1 MTFNEDSRVKIPTI
15 LHLCKLGY
23 VYVSKKN
30 QNIDIKTNIFKDIFF
45 ESLKR
50 NNSNLSNA
58 DIKNIYEQ
66 IKLSLSNEDLG
77 KEFYEKYL
85 KNTQI
90 KLIDFDNFN
99 NNVFNVVTELPYRND
114 EELFRPDITL
124 LVNGLPLAF
133 IEVKKPNNPDGI
145 QAEHL
150 RIEKRFENKKFREF
164 INLTQMTVFSN
175 NMEYDDSSHLPLQG
189 AFYASTSKNKLQLN
203 HFREDKESK
212 NELLKSINNI
222 SEDEVNFILN
232 DNNLQSIKNSKEFL
246 ENNKIDTPTN
256 NICTSLF
263 SKNRFLFFLNYGI
276 VYVNEEDGI
285 KKNILR
291 YQQYFALKK
300 IEDSLNQNKKKG
312 VIWHTQGSGKTALAY
327 FVTRYLLDYF
337 DSKGVVSKYYFIV
350 DRIALLEQATDEF
363 LKRGLAVHTIDS
375 KEDFSKDIKSSEAIH
390 NDKGLK
396 EITVVN
402 IQKFKDDPK
411 ISSVNDYNLK
421 IQRVYFLDE
430 VHRSYNPKG
439 SFLANLHQSD
449 HNAVKI
455 GLTGTPLLGD
465 SHSTRSIFGNYIH
478 KYFYNQSIVDGYT
491 LRLMREEIENQRK
504 KQLDEILN
512 EIKIKKGS
520 IDKEKVYSD
529 VRFVEPMLDYIVKD
543 FDMTKILL
551 NDNSIGG
558 MVVCDSYEQAKKM
571 FQIFNNKYKNDS
583 DLTDDKKVNTA
594 ALILFDEGTK
604 KERRKNVD
612 DFKNGKIDFLF
623 VFNMLLTGF
632 DSPRLKKIYLGRKIK
647 SHNLLQALTR
657 VNRPYKNLR
666 YGYVVDFANIEE
678 EFNKTNK
685 EYFNELELELGGEI
699 KNYEKMFK
707 SEEEIKN
714 EINELSNFLFKFD
727 TTNIENFQ
735 KQISEINERGE
746 ILELVKQL
754 QSSKELYNII
764 RLTGNYKLLDKLDY
778 KNLNRLY
785 NEANNRL
792 MLINTKISLENDYD
806 ISGILNIA
814 LEDLVVSFRKIKEE
828 ELVITDQYRNLLKM
842 TRESLGQNFD
852 PLDITFI
859 NLKKELERI
868 FKIKN
873 LVDVSKSTIEKNRP
887 ILERL
892 LKDSQKLNRE
902 NELLRA
908 KYNYDSKYARI
919 HKRLIITEN
928 YKNNE
933 IKLFETLM
941 GLKKVTDENI
951 LKNHSLLENESYSEK
966 MFSRLIFNEFNNNN
980 IPIESDYV
988 KSLNKLIF
996 NEYVNEFK
1004 GYYTP

>member
-1 MTFNEDSRVKIPTI
+1 MKFNEDSRVKIPTVI
-15 LHLCKLGY
+15 HLCKLGY
-23 VYVSKKN
+23 AYISKKN
-30 QNIDIKTNIFKDIFF
+30 QNIDTQTNIFKNIFF
-45 ESLKR
+45 DSLKR
-50 NNSNLSNA
+50 NNLNLSSV
-58 DIKNIYEQ
+58 DIIKIYEQ

-77 KEFYEKYL
+77 KEFYDKYL
-85 KNTQI
+85 KNSQI
-90 KLIDFDNFN
+90 KLIDFNNFN

-114 EELFRPDITL
+114 EEIFRPDITL

-150 RIEKRFENKKFREF
+150 RIEKRFKNKKFKEF
-164 INLTQMTVFSN
+164 INLTQITVFSN

-189 AFYASTSKNKLQLN
+189 AFYASTSTNKLQLN
-203 HFREDKESK
+203 YFREDKEKK
-212 NELLKSINNI
+212 NELLKSINNV
-222 SEDEVNFILN
+222 SENEENFILN
-232 DNNLQSIKNSKEFL
+232 DNNLLSIKNSKEFI

-263 SKNRFLFFLNYGI
+263 SKKRFLFFLNYGI
-276 VYVNEEDGI
+276 VYVNEINEI

-291 YQQYFALKK
+291 YPQYFALKK

-312 VIWHTQGSGKTALAY
+312 VIWHTQGSGKTALSY
-327 FVTRYLLDYF
+327 FATKYLLDYF

-350 DRIALLEQATDEF
+350 DRITLLEQATDEF
-363 LKRGLAVHTIDS
+363 LKRGLAVHIIDS
-375 KEDFSKDIKSSEAIH
+375 KEEFSKDIKSPEAIH

-402 IQKFKDDPK
+402 IQKFKDDPE
-411 ISSVNDYNLK
+411 ISSTNDYNLK

-449 HNAVKI
+449 PNAIKI
-455 GLTGTPLLGD
+455 GLTGTPLLSD
-465 SHSTRSIFGNYIH
+465 SNSTRSVFGDYIH
-478 KYFYNQSIVDGYT
+478 KYFYNESISDGYT

-512 EIKIKKGS
+512 EIKVKKGS
-520 IDKEKVYSD
+520 INKEKVYSD
-529 VRFVEPMLDYIVKD
+529 ERFVGPMLDYIVKD
-543 FDMTKILL
+543 FERTKIVL

-558 MVVCDSYEQAKKM
+558 MIVCDSYEQAKEM
-571 FQIFNNKYKNDS
+571 FQIFNNKYKKDS
-583 DLTDDKKVNTA
+583 DATDDKKVNSA

-604 KERRKNVD
+604 KDRRKNID

-685 EYFNELELELGGEI
+685 AYFDELELELGNEI
-699 KNYEKMFK
+699 QNYEKMFK
-707 SEEEIKN
+707 SEEEIKI

-735 KQISEINERGE
+735 KQISEINEREE

-754 QSSKELYNII
+754 QNSKELYNII

-778 KNLNRLY
+778 KNLKRLY

-806 ISGILNIA
+806 ISGLLNIA

-828 ELVITDQYRNLLKM
+828 ELVITDKYRNLLKM

-852 PLDITFI
+852 PVDIIFI
-859 NLKKELERI
+859 NLKKELERV

-873 LVDVSKSTIEKNRP
+873 LIDVSKSTIEENIP
-887 ILERL
+887 ILEKL
-892 LKDSQKLNRE
+892 LKGSQKLNRE
-902 NELLRA
+902 NELLIA
-908 KYNYDSKYARI
+908 KYNHDSKYARI
-919 HKRLIITEN
+919 HKRLIVTEN

-933 IKLFETLM
+933 LKLFETLI

-951 LKNHSLLENESYSEK
+951 SKNFSLLENESYSEK
-966 MFSRLIFNEFNNNN
+966 MFSRLIINEFNNNN
-980 IPIESDYV
+980 MPIENDYV

-1004 GYYTP
+1004 GYNAP